1 MVPLP
6 PRQTWLWLVERAL
19 EEDVGSGDVTAE
31 LLPRDL
37 AGSARVE
44 AREPIAVAGLPVAAE
59 VFERLDLDF
68 EALTEDGSAAQAGD
82 VLALVRGAAR
92 GLVTAER
99 TALNFLQR
107 LSGIATVTRRFCDA
121 VSGTAAQIVDTR
133 KTAPGWRALDK
144 YAVRCGGGRNHRMGL
159 HDGVLLKDN
168 HIAALGSVAAAVK
181 RARER
186 APRALR
192 VQVEVESPEAA
203 RAALDAGAELL
214 LVDNQPPAVIAE
226 IVALVCGR
234 IPVEATGRVDLKNVA
249 AIARTGVDR
258 ISVGA
263 LTHSAPAVDV
273 ALEWN
278 APSSS

>member
-19 EEDVGSGDVTAE
+19 QEDIGPGDATAE
-31 LLPRDL
+31 LLPPEL
-37 AGSARVE
+37 AGAARVE
-44 AREPIAVAGLPVAAE
+44 ARESIAVAGLPMAAE
-59 VFERLDLDF
+59 AFRRLGLRF
-68 EALTEDGSAAQAGD
+68 EARAEDGCGVEAGA
-82 VLALVRGAAR
+82 VLAEVTGPAR
-92 GLVTAER
+92 ALVTAER

-107 LSGIATVTRRFCDA
+107 LSGIATTTRRFCDA
-121 VSGTAAQIVDTR
+121 VSGTAARIVDTR

-144 YAVRCGGGRNHRMGL
+144 YAVRCGGGLNHRMGL
-159 HDGVLLKDN
+159 YDGVLLKDN

-186 APRALR
+186 APAALR
-192 VQVEVESPEAA
+192 IQVEVESLEAA

-214 LVDNQPPAVIAE
+214 LVDNQPPEVIAK
-226 IVALVCGR
+226 IVGLVRGR
-234 IPVEATGRVDLKNVA
+234 IPVEATGRVDLSNVA

-258 ISVGA
+258 ISIGA
-263 LTHSAPAVDV
+263 LTHSAPAADI

-278 APSSS
+278 APSSI